1 MVSSKAA
8 TVDAYLR
15 ELPDDRRA
23 VVAAVRAVVNKHL
36 PKGYVEV
43 MRWGM
48 ITWEVPLSVVP
59 DTYNGQPL
67 AYAALAAQKNSYSL
81 YLMGPYAFPDVLTAL
96 QDGFAAAE
104 KRLDMGKSC
113 VRFKSLEAL
122 PLPVI
127 GKAIASI
134 PLKTFV
140 AATARVAPA
149 KASAAT
155 SRRAAPSATR
165 SSRRRPS

>member
-1 MVSSKAA
+1 MVSSKAT
-8 TVDAYLR
+8 TVAAYLR
-15 ELPDDRRA
+15 ELPAERRE
-23 VVAAVRAVVNKHL
+23 VVEAVRAIVNKHL

-48 ITWEVPLSVVP
+48 ITWEVPLSVAP

-67 AYAALAAQKNSYSL
+67 SYAALAAQKGGYSL
-81 YLMGPYAFPDVLTAL
+81 YLTGAYAFPDVLAAIK
-96 QDGFAAAE
+96 DGFAAAE

-113 VRFKSLEAL
+113 IRFKTLEAL

-127 GKAIASI
+127 GKAIASV

-140 AATARVAPA
+140 AATAQGARA
-149 KASAAT
+149 KPSAAT

-165 SSRRRPS
+165 SSPRRRS

>member
-1 MVSSKAA
+1 MASSQAA
-8 TVDAYLR
+8 TVAAYLA
-15 ELPDDRRA
+15 ELPADRRA
-23 VVAAVRAVVNKHL
+23 IVSAVRTVVNKHL

-43 MRWGM
+43 MSWGM
-48 ITWEVPLSVVP
+48 ITWEVPLRVAP

-67 AYAALAAQKNSYSL
+67 GYAALAARKGSYSL
-81 YLMGPYAFPDVLTAL
+81 YLMGAYAFPDVLKAL
-96 QDGFAAAE
+96 QDGFASAG

-113 VRFKSLEAL
+113 VRFKTLEAL
-122 PLPVI
+122 PLDVI
-127 GKAIASI
+127 GKAIASV

-140 AATARVAPA
+140 AATAQGARA

-165 SSRRRPS
+165 SSPRRRS